1 MEAAYLVMVIF
12 RALQAVRPIFL
23 KSLSLFEKAQTLIN
37 SWIGQ
42 EIYMIYL
49 FIYLFATRLSSQL
62 ITLPNA
68 PLFISDTDMLWNSI
82 TKLS

>member
-12 RALQAVRPIFL
+12 RVLQAVRPIFL

-37 SWIGQ
+37 SSIGQ

-62 ITLPNA
+62 IKFAKCA
-68 PLFISDTDMLWNSI
+68 PLY
-82 TKLS
+82 

>member
-1 MEAAYLVMVIF
+1 METAYLVMVIF
-12 RALQAVRPIFL
+12 RVLQAVRPIFL

-49 FIYLFATRLSSQL
+49 FIYLSLGCHR
-62 ITLPNA
+62 N
-68 PLFISDTDMLWNSI
+68 
-82 TKLS
+82 